1 MKALGWGL
9 TGVLGGAVVALA
21 AFAPAAWLARAMA
34 NATAERLLLADA
46 RGTVWRGSA
55 VVVLTGGA
63 GSRDA
68 SALPGRLSWTLGLD
82 GAALALRARH
92 ACCIADELR
101 LRVVPR
107 LARLRLELLPA
118 GSGGATPG
126 GASPGGA
133 ARTIGHWPASWLAG
147 LGTPWNTLQPVGTL
161 LFRSPGMQLEQVQGR
176 WRFTGGAEF
185 ELAEMASQVST
196 LAVLGSYRLT
206 ISGADAAG
214 GEPSG
219 AANIQLSTISGAL
232 QLQGSGSLLG
242 GASGSRLRF
251 TGQASAAAG
260 SEAVLSNLLNIIG
273 RRQGAVS
280 VITIG

>member
-46 RGTVWRGSA
+46 RCTVWRGSA
-55 VVVLTGGA
+55 VFVLTCGA

-82 GAALALRARH
+82 GAALGLRARH

-118 GSGGATPG
+118 AAGN
-126 GASPGGA
+126 ASPGGA
-133 ARTIGHWPASWLAG
+133 GRTIGHWPASWLAG

-161 LFRSPGMQLEQVQGR
+161 LFSSPGLQLEQVQGR
-176 WRFTGGAEF
+176 WRFNGRAEF
-185 ELAEMASQVST
+185 ELAEMASEVST
-196 LAVLGSYRLT
+196 LAVLGSYRLS
-206 ISGADAAG
+206 ISGAEAG
-214 GEPSG
+214 GAEPSG

-242 GASGSRLRF
+242 GAGGSRLRF
-251 TGQASAAAG
+251 IGQASAAAG